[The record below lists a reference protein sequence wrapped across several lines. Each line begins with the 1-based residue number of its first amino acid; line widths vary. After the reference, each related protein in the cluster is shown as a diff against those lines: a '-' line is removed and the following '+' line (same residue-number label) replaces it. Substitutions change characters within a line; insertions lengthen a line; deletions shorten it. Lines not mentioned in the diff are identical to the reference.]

1 MNRGIDN
8 LEEVIR
14 RSKDSYVFEF
24 DNEEVEYSL
33 EGIQSLELAYAITVH
48 KSQGSEY
55 EVVIIQCSNAHSF
68 MLKRNLIYT
77 ALTRGKKKV
86 VMVGQKKAF
95 LNGLQ
100 ILVKRNTNLNL
111 KKVLNTL

>member
-1 MNRGIDN
+1 MNGDIGSVLRK
-8 LEEVIR
+8 
-14 RSKDSYVFEF
+14 SKDLYIFEF
-24 DNEEVEYSL
+24 DGEEVEYSFDA
-33 EGIQSLELAYAITVH
+33 IQSLELAYAITVH

-77 ALTRGKKKV
+77 AITRGKKKV
-86 VMVGQKKAF
+86 IMVGQKKAF

-100 ILVKRNTNLNL
+100 NLVKRNTNLY
-111 KKVLNTL
+111 